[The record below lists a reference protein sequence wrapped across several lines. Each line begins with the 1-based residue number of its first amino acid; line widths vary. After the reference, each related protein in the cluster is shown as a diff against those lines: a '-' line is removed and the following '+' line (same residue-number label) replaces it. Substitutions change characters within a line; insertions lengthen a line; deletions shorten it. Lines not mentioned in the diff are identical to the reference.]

1 MSAVVLQCSSFF
13 RRGWCQGSGITASLW
28 WETVAHLL
36 GWLPSFG
43 IIGEGREG
51 GMGRGA
57 GVYRMGA
64 LKTLWDSTICCG
76 NDLHP
81 FSPFSYNRAPSHTVS
96 ASLLFCSCAPPLSL
110 SHSGSFHVVDQA
122 TIPRWTS
129 WDPVPLV
136 CCDYHPAISDCW
148 FSHSLCCMLAQL
160 PYHFCKP
167 SFTRM
172 FRQSKHTAAGDSRR
186 GCWEHS

>member
-1 MSAVVLQCSSFF
+1 MSAVFLQCSSFF

-96 ASLLFCSCAPPLSL
+96 ASLLFCSCAPPPLSFSL
-110 SHSGSFHVVDQA
+110 WIFSCSGSGNHSEVNQLGSGATGLLWLPPSNKWLLVFSQLVLHVGSA
-122 TIPRWTS
+122 P
-129 WDPVPLV
+129 
-136 CCDYHPAISDCW
+136 IS
-148 FSHSLCCMLAQL
+148 LL
-160 PYHFCKP
+160 
-167 SFTRM
+167 
-172 FRQSKHTAAGDSRR
+172 
-186 GCWEHS
+186 